1 MAKDPPRYNRLV
13 NELSPYLRKH
23 AENPVDWHPWGD
35 EAFELARREDKP
47 VFLSI
52 GYTTCHWCNVMEEES
67 FSDPEAAALLNET
80 FINIKVDREE
90 RPDVDAVYMAAC
102 QILNKGRGGWPLS
115 IFLDH
120 ERRPFFAGTYFPKAS
135 REGQIGLMDIV
146 PRIKYI
152 WLNDRESLTRSS
164 AEITEAIGRTPEAA
178 GGHIPTGTELAYAAY
193 VELEESYDSLHGG
206 FGTAPKFPTPHM
218 LMLLLRRQGKT
229 GEKRAFDMAAHT
241 LRAMR
246 RGGMYDQLGGGFH
259 RYSTDRQWL
268 VPHFEKMLYDQ
279 SLLMM
284 ALAEA
289 FLATGEGE
297 FKRVAGE
304 VAACLL
310 RDFASPEGVFYS
322 AWGADSTD
330 DQGKFREGAFYLWTV
345 ADIRE
350 ALGKGADGFM
360 ASFNIKPDGNFTD
373 PFGEALEGE
382 NILHLSPE
390 AMLPDEKLQ
399 KAIAGLYKERQH
411 RALPELDD
419 KVLADWNGLAIA
431 AFAKCGRAFGEPSYI
446 DVAKRAAEFLLGEMS
461 PGGRLMHRWHS
472 GHTMVD
478 ANADDYAFLIW
489 GLIELHQATLDARWL
504 SEAGRLTSEL
514 MEGFHDPEGG
524 GFWFTHEGAKG
535 LPVRRKEIYDGATP
549 SGNSVMLMN
558 LARLWRLLGDSGLE
572 DTARGVLGAFGSR
585 AAGAPSAYSMLAI
598 GAELLEGPITEVTI
612 EGRPPDLDG
621 GDDTRAMIDALA
633 GRFLPNVVVRFSQ
646 KDQPAVAH
654 VCTGSECLPPVG
666 SAGEMMAALGL

>member
-1 MAKDPPRYNRLV
+1 MPNRLA
-13 NELSPYLRKH
+13 NEQSPYLRKH

-67 FSDPEAAALLNET
+67 FSDPEAAALLNDA

-102 QILNKGRGGWPLS
+102 QILNSGRGGWPLS

-120 ERRPFFAGTYFPKAS
+120 ERRPFFAGTYFPKVS
-135 REGQIGLMDIV
+135 REGQTGLMDMV

-152 WLNDRESLTRSS
+152 WLNDRESLLRSS
-164 AEITEAIGRTPEAA
+164 AEITRAIGAPPEEA
-178 GGHIPTGTELAYAAY
+178 GGDIPKGAELARAAY
-193 VELEESYDSLHGG
+193 SELEESYDSEYGG
-206 FGTAPKFPTPHM
+206 FGMAPKFPTPHM
-218 LMLLLRRQGKT
+218 LMLLMRRQGKT
-229 GEKRAFDMAAHT
+229 EERRALDMAAHT

-259 RYSTDRQWL
+259 RYSTDRKWL

-289 FLATGEGE
+289 RLATGEQE
-297 FKRVAGE
+297 FERVARE

-310 RDFASPEGVFYS
+310 RDFISPEGAFYS

-330 DQGKFREGAFYLWTV
+330 ASGKFREGAFYLWTKAGV
-345 ADIRE
+345 RE
-350 ALGKGADGFM
+350 ALGPEADGLI
-360 ASFNIKPDGNFTD
+360 ASFNIKPEGNFTD
-373 PFGEALEGE
+373 PFGEALEEE
-382 NILHLSPE
+382 NILHLSP
-390 AMLPDEKLQ
+390 D
-399 KAIAGLYKERQH
+399 AGLPNESLQEAITELYEWRGRH
-411 RALPELDD
+411 ASRVPPELDD

-446 DVAKRAAEFLLGEMS
+446 DVARRAAEFLLNDMS

-472 GHTMVD
+472 GHIMVD
-478 ANADDYAFLIW
+478 ANCDDYAFLIW
-489 GLIELHQATLDARWL
+489 GLIELHQATLDEKWL
-504 SEAGRLTSEL
+504 SEARRLTGEL
-514 MEGFHDPEGG
+514 MEGFHDPVDG
-524 GFWFTHEGAKG
+524 GFWFTHAGARG

-558 LARLWRLLGDSGLE
+558 LARLGRLLGDSALE
-572 DTARGVLGAFGSR
+572 DAARGVLGAFGSR
-585 AAGAPSAYSMLAI
+585 AAGTPSAYSMLAI
-598 GAELLEGPITEVTI
+598 GAELLDGPMTEVTI
-612 EGRPPDLDG
+612 EGRTPDSDG
-621 GDDTRAMIDALA
+621 GYDTRAMLGALS
-633 GRFLPNVVVRFSQ
+633 GRLLPHVVVRLRL
-646 KDQPAVAH
+646 KEQPAVAH
-654 VCTGSECLPPVG
+654 VCTGRECLPPVSG
-666 SAGEMMAALGL
+666 IEEMLASLGL